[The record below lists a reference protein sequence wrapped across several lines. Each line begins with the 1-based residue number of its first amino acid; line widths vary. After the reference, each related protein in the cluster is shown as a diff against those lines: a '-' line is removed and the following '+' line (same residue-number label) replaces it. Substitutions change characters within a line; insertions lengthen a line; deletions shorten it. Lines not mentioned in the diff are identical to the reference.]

1 MNVKSC
7 YEILTGLEQLLAT
20 CDRTAPYRAKDRVM
34 VEVGRSFGKR
44 TVSRQVYVEASHFDV
59 TPVSIAAGPVKG
71 KDEQRKISASVL
83 DRSSF

>member
-1 MNVKSC
+1 MSKVVTRFLPDLNGS
-7 YEILTGLEQLLAT
+7 LQPAT
-20 CDRTAPYRAKDRVM
+20 ETAPYRAKDRVV

-59 TPVSIAAGPVKG
+59 TPISIAAGPVKG